1 MLTQLSTVKTRLN
14 VTDTSFDGPL
24 ANAIAGFS
32 ERFEREC
39 NRKFARQVN
48 AIEEFSADQIEI
60 CPVSWPIESV
70 GSFDL
75 KTKESDGWQP
85 VTPTPD
91 YLIRSN
97 CVISLETAT
106 GSRFQQ
112 ARVTYTGGYVLPG
125 TTPGTG
131 QTPLPSDLEQACVE
145 QVVYW
150 YQNRTT
156 LGFLTATVGPGTH
169 LVQGD
174 LLPGVA
180 AVLQKYTRISFDQ

>member
-14 VTDTSFDGPL
+14 ITDTSFDAL
-24 ANAIAGFS
+24 LTNVIAGFS
-32 ERFEREC
+32 ERFDREC

-48 AIEEFSADQIEI
+48 AIEEFAADGIEI
-60 CPVSWPIESV
+60 CPVCWPIESV
-70 GSFDL
+70 AAFDL
-75 KTKESDGWQP
+75 KTNENDGWQP
-85 VTPTPD
+85 ISPPPD
-91 YLIRSN
+91 YLIRNS
-97 CVISLETAT
+97 CVISLECAT

-125 TTPGTG
+125 TTPDAG
-131 QTPLPSDLEQACVE
+131 QTPLPADIEQACVE

-156 LGFLTATVGPGTH
+156 LGQLTSTVGSGSH
-169 LVQGD
+169 LVQSD

-180 AVLQKYTRISFDQ
+180 AVLQKYTRISFDE